1 MELLV
6 DIRKKLAGFQ
16 LDVKLSGGSEA
27 TGLLG
32 ASGSGKSMTLRCIAG
47 IVRPDEGRI
56 VVNGRT
62 FFDSKKGIDL
72 KPRERNVGLLFQN
85 YALFPHLTVRENI
98 EFGISDKPKVE
109 RGEVVAELIER
120 FQLKGLAER
129 YPSQVSGGQQQRIAL
144 ARVIAAQPDII
155 LLDEPFSALDVHLR
169 AQMIDEMRER
179 LQEFGKSSILVT
191 HNIEEAFAMC
201 DNLAVLS
208 RGMVHAFDEKNKV
221 MERPMTLEALK
232 ITGCEN
238 IAPVR
243 AISDG
248 YVEIPQWNLRLK
260 ANAGECC
267 GEGHVGIRAG
277 HIMLHEASNDN
288 ETGCNVVKAWIAGF
302 SETPFRVR
310 AHLKFSKDSSNHL
323 AWDVGRETWEK
334 VRLGQQ
340 PIVVRIPAEKVM
352 FVETLSDDV

>member
-6 DIRKKLAGFQ
+6 DIRKKMSGFQ
-16 LDVKLSGGSEA
+16 LDVKLSGGSE
-27 TGLLG
+27 TLGLLG

-85 YALFPHLTVRENI
+85 YALFPHLTIRENI
-98 EFGISDKPKVE
+98 EFGISEKPKTE
-109 RGEVVAELIER
+109 REAAAAELIER
-120 FQLKGLAER
+120 FYLDGLAER

-169 AQMIDEMRER
+169 AQMIEEMRER

-208 RGMVHAFDEKNKV
+208 RGRVYTFGEKNDV
-221 MERPMTLEALK
+221 MASPQTIDAMRV
-232 ITGCEN
+232 TGCEN
-238 IAPVR
+238 IALAR
-243 AISDG
+243 ASGEDCI
-248 YVEIPQWNLRLK
+248 EIPDWNISLR
-260 ANAGECC
+260 ANVDAFSRD
-267 GEGHVGIRAG
+267 GHVGIRAS
-277 HIMLHEASNDN
+277 HIMLHEGSNYN
-288 ETGCNVVKAWIAGF
+288 KSGCNVVKAWIAGF

-310 AHLKFSKDSSNHL
+310 VNLKFSEDSSNYL

-334 VRLGQQ
+334 VRLWQQ
-340 PIVVRIPAEKVM
+340 PIAVRIPADKVM
-352 FVETLSDDV
+352 LVENTI